1 MSKVNLS
8 EWTPEQIDE
17 FEQLFRDLKK
27 IYGNEPLALTPEQRD
42 IAVQLGLI
50 PPLSV
55 KVEVDF
61 KGEKCRGFL
70 HLDDNDVY
78 RGMVY
83 LVEEEKEIQ

>member
-1 MSKVNLS
+1 MATMTKVNLE

-27 IYGNEPLALTPEQRD
+27 ISGDEPLALTPEQRD
-42 IAVQLGLI
+42 IAVQLGLM

-61 KGEKCRGFL
+61 KRGKCRGL
-70 HLDDNDVY
+70 LRMDGDDVY
-78 RGMVY
+78 RGAVY
-83 LVEEEKEIQ
+83 LVEEGK